1 MDDLISRKAGRMRL
15 IDMEK
20 VLDASGNELIV
31 RRKGE

>member
-1 MDDLISRKAGRMRL
+1 MDDLIGRKAGRMRL

-20 VLDASGNELIV
+20 VLDALGHELIV